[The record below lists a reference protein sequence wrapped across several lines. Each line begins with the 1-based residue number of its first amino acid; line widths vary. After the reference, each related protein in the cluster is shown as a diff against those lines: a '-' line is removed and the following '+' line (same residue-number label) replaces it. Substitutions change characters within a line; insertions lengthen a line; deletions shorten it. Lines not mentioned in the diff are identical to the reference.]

1 MKHSLSNSSNP
12 RGSGLNDVETPHSA
26 IDVDDSPSFIYHK
39 RSLGGVSSQNSE
51 DVKIFK
57 SIQKKSKRRLVMD
70 TDEDI
75 DDDS

>member
-39 RSLGGVSSQNSE
+39 RSLGGVSS
-51 DVKIFK
+51 
-57 SIQKKSKRRLVMD
+57 
-70 TDEDI
+70 
-75 DDDS
+75 